1 LIGSKDV
8 NGTRAVVVFG
18 GTGFL
23 GCRVVRHLLDHGFTV
38 RVASRHPERRRA
50 HFGEKTPAPQFV
62 KADIADT
69 QSTAAATRGA
79 YAVVNAVSLYVERG
93 GRTFR
98 SVHVEA
104 AANLA
109 DSARRSGVARLV
121 QVSGIGANPQS
132 PSRYIRSRG
141 EGEDAVLATF
151 ADATIAR
158 PAVMFGP
165 DDAFLMPLVRML
177 RRLPAFPMFGHGE
190 TKLQPAHV
198 DDVAEAIA
206 LAIEHALPVR
216 ICELGGPRILTYAD
230 LLRTI
235 AGRLGTNP
243 MLIPLP
249 FGIWRTLALGA
260 EALPTPPITRN
271 QVELMTIDNVSSP
284 DLPGFPF
291 FRIAPRGIEE
301 TLEAIMR
308 PLSEIAVH
316 GAEH

>member
-1 LIGSKDV
+1 V
-8 NGTRAVVVFG
+8 NDTRAVVVFG

-23 GCRVVRHLLDHGFTV
+23 GRRVVRHLLDHGFAV
-38 RVASRHPERRRA
+38 RVASRDPERGRA
-50 HFGEKTPAPQFV
+50 HIGERAPAPRFV

-69 QSTAAATRGA
+69 RSTAAVTGGA

-121 QVSGIGANPQS
+121 QVSGIGADPQS

-151 ADATIAR
+151 ADATIVR

-177 RRLPAFPMFGHGE
+177 RRLPVFPMFGHGG
-190 TKLQPAHV
+190 TRLQPVHV
-198 DDVAEAIA
+198 DDVAEAIV
-206 LAIEHALPVR
+206 LAIEHPSSVR

-249 FGIWRTLALGA
+249 FGIWRTLAHAA
-260 EALPTPPITRN
+260 EALPTPPVTRN
-271 QVELMTIDNVSSP
+271 QVELMMIDSVASP
-284 DLPGFPF
+284 DRPGFAF

-301 TLEAIMR
+301 ALEAIIR
-308 PLSEIAVH
+308 R
-316 GAEH
+316 GR